1 MKVGTIL
8 DSLKFGTA
16 DSPRVWSGQSAVH
29 GTCPPEAQQSC
40 CQLQKYTADSPPKDR
55 GRSAR
60 GCAEFNRGSVSRLQC
75 KDSKADGP
83 LGYRGQSANGQKEGS
98 KQLNLS

>member
-1 MKVGTIL
+1 MSNDPKIEIGIEKVGIIL

-60 GCAEFNRGSVSRLQC
+60 GSVSW
-75 KDSKADGP
+75 A
-83 LGYRGQSANGQKEGS
+83 AV
-98 KQLNLS
+98 